1 VRYVRVYFVWF
12 LWLSCFSGAAREYY
26 GGLSYDG
33 HMDDITGIEVCEM
46 FDYLKKIVC
55 GLYSYLCM
63 VYLMMLSTGMYRG
76 C

>member
-1 VRYVRVYFVWF
+1 MIIVFQ
-12 LWLSCFSGAAREYY
+12 GAAREYY

-33 HMDDITGIEVCEM
+33 HMDDITSIEVCEI

-55 GLYSYLCM
+55 GLYSFPCIAYLR
-63 VYLMMLSTGMYRG
+63 MLSVTAMYRG